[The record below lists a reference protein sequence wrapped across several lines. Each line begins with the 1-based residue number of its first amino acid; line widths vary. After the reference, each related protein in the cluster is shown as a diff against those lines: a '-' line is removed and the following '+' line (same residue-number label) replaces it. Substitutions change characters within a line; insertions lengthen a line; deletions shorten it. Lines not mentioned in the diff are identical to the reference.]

1 MPHLSKNIKK
11 YTKKMKI
18 QQKLT
23 TLLVFIFFSISLSF
37 AQEKSN
43 SNSPQ
48 TLIELQDTIQKIL
61 IKTNT
66 SGAGI
71 AMMSGDSIVLLRGF
85 GIADIENN
93 IDVNENTMFRLGSVS
108 KLFVSLAILKLQE
121 EGRLNLK
128 DKVSDLIPDLEIINP
143 WEDKYP
149 IRIENLLEH
158 TAGLNDWSFAEIGSN
173 DPKPKTLK
181 ESLEYYPRGR
191 VARFVPGTR
200 IQYSNLGVSIAAYI
214 VERVTGMTYEDY
226 IAKYF
231 LEPMGMKNMTFRNSE
246 LYQKTGAKGYDNGTQ
261 IPYLHCLY
269 RPSATLTGSP
279 KELVNLLKF
288 FINRG
293 KVDGTQI
300 ISDSSLQRMERN
312 ESLHI
317 ENHELFKGYGLGNNP
332 SLYKNFIYRGH
343 GGSVPGSNTDFCYLP
358 EYNLGYAIMANGE
371 SQALIDRLSD
381 LIKQYQTKDLPKKT
395 VKINKTIYKS
405 NQDLSGYY
413 ISVNY
418 KFDVLKFFIKIKS
431 LTKIWHTDDTLF
443 VKKVL
448 RQYPSKLYLNE
459 NNVFKSESG
468 RAYLFQ
474 ENDPVEGQV
483 IYGNMGM
490 LKNISPIYAYTLLI
504 IFCALFIVPITI
516 IVFAMFRLLI
526 YLFGKKKDKTALWIS
541 LWPLINISFILVIAL
556 YWSLQTRFDTFL
568 LLGNISPLSLLIFIG
583 SIGFALTSFWSIYY
597 IFKNRNTKMSKIFY
611 YHSVLVAIFN
621 LIFTFYFFSNGLIGI
636 MTWI

>member
-1 MPHLSKNIKK
+1 MKTLKNLFAI
-11 YTKKMKI
+11 
-18 QQKLT
+18 
-23 TLLVFIFFSISLSF
+23 LVFMLISESLIFGQNYSDIDNL
-37 AQEKSN
+37 
-43 SNSPQ
+43 Q
-48 TLIELQDTIQKIL
+48 TLSELQDSIQKIL

-71 AMMSGDSIVLLRGF
+71 VILSGDSIVLLRGF
-85 GIADIENN
+85 GKANIENN

-181 ESLEYYPRGR
+181 ESLEYYPKGR

-214 VERVTGMTYEDY
+214 VERVSGMTYEDY
-226 IAKYF
+226 VAKYF

-246 LYQKTGAKGYDNGTQ
+246 QYQKTGAKGYDNGTQ
-261 IPYLHCLY
+261 IPYLHSLY
-269 RPSATLTGSP
+269 RPSTALTGSP
-279 KELVNLLKF
+279 KDLVNLLEF

-293 KVDGTQI
+293 KVDSTQI

-317 ENHELFKGYGLGNNP
+317 ENYELFKGYGLGNNP
-332 SLYKNFIYRGH
+332 SSYKNFIYRGH
-343 GGSVPGSNTDFCYLP
+343 GGSVPGSNADFCYLP
-358 EYNLGYAIMANGE
+358 ENNLGYAIMINGE
-371 SQALIDRLSD
+371 NQGVKHILSD
-381 LIKQYQTKDLPKKT
+381 LIKQYQTKDLPKET

-413 ISVNY
+413 ISVYY

-431 LTKIWHTDDTLF
+431 LTKIWHKGDTLL
-443 VKKVL
+443 VKNVL
-448 RQYPSKLYLNE
+448 GQYPNKFYPNE

-468 RAYLFQ
+468 RTYLFQ

-490 LKNISPIYAYTLLI
+490 LKKISPIYAYTLLI
-504 IFCALFIVPITI
+504 IFWAFFIVPITI
-516 IVFAMFRLLI
+516 IIFAMFRLLI
-526 YLFGKKKDKTALWIS
+526 YLFGKKKDKIALWIS

-556 YWSLQTRFDTFL
+556 YMSLQTRFDAFL

-583 SIGFALTSFWSIYY
+583 SIGFALTSLWSIYY
-597 IFKNRNTKMSKIFY
+597 IFKNHNVKMSKIFY
-611 YHSVLVAIFN
+611 YHSVLVAVFN
-621 LIFTFYFFSNGLIGI
+621 LIFTIYFFSNGLIGI